1 MKISEFKVSF
11 AYIMSS
17 RPTKPT
23 LFLEWVRH
31 GGSHLLSQYFG
42 GQCMRPAM
50 SLNLG
55 LYSEFQDSL
64 YQKQKQKNLR
74 LTVFISSASVRC
86 TALNS
91 GPTAPDVKAAAY
103 SCSICHGPFLCFPE
117 HFLFPLAFSSQSQ
130 RD

>member
-1 MKISEFKVSF
+1 MLNDIQRTFYFGFTQIVSI

-17 RPTKPT
+17 RPAKPT

-55 LYSEFQDSL
+55 LYSEFQGSL
-64 YQKQKQKNLR
+64 DQKQKQKKLR
-74 LTVFISSASVRC
+74 LTVFVSSAPVHPC
-86 TALNS
+86 V
-91 GPTAPDVKAAAY
+91 P
-103 SCSICHGPFLCFPE
+103 H
-117 HFLFPLAFSSQSQ
+117 
-130 RD
+130 